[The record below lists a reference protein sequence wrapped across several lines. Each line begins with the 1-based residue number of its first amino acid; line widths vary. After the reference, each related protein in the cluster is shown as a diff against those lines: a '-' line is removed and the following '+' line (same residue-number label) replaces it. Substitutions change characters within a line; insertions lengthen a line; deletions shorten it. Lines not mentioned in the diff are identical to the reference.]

1 MRIVRE
7 PPVAAEQTPA
17 GNQAVGEPF
26 AVSMGKES
34 ADEAGS
40 GCARAIRV
48 LVVDDQELFRR
59 GLTLVLA
66 GEDGIELVGE
76 AGDGVSALRLAAS
89 AAPDVVLLDVRMHGM
104 SGIETCARLSA
115 EVPAAKIV
123 MLTASDEEADLYE
136 AVKNGASGYLLKD
149 ASIDEVAQAVRL
161 VAEGQSLIS
170 PAMAVKLLEEFKQM
184 ARPETPA
191 PEAPRL
197 TARELEVL
205 VQVARGHNNRE
216 IARTLFIS
224 ENTVKNHVRNILEK
238 LQLHSRTEAVVY
250 AVRENLLDLR

>member
-1 MRIVRE
+1 MKVGGGLAAVQASSPRTDTDKKPTDDEKATVPDDVGMVRG
-7 PPVAAEQTPA
+7 PV
-17 GNQAVGEPF
+17 
-26 AVSMGKES
+26 
-34 ADEAGS
+34 
-40 GCARAIRV
+40 RV

-59 GLTLVLA
+59 GLMLVLS

-76 AGDGVSALRLAAS
+76 AGDGATAVRLAADTV
-89 AAPDVVLLDVRMHGM
+89 PDVVLLDVRMPGL
-104 SGIETCARLSA
+104 SGIATCAQIA
-115 EVPAAKIV
+115 TEVPAARIV

-136 AVKNGASGYLLKD
+136 AIKNGASGYLLKD
-149 ASIDEVAQAVRL
+149 ASIDEVAQAIRL

-170 PAMAVKLLEEFKQM
+170 PAMATKLLEEFKQL
-184 ARPETPA
+184 ARPRSGVPDV
-191 PEAPRL
+191 PQL

-205 VQVARGHNNRE
+205 VQVARGHNNRA

-250 AVRENLLDLR
+250 AVRENLLDL

>member
-1 MRIVRE
+1 MKIVRE
-7 PPVAAEQTPA
+7 PPQPRRPMPVAT
-17 GNQAVGEPF
+17 G
-26 AVSMGKES
+26 
-34 ADEAGS
+34 ADERPSS
-40 GCARAIRV
+40 GRAAPIRV

-76 AGDGVSALRLAAS
+76 AGDGASALRLAA
-89 AAPDVVLLDVRMHGM
+89 ATAPDVVLLDVRMQGL
-104 SGIETCARLSA
+104 SGIDTCARLSA
-115 EVPAAKIV
+115 EMPATRIV

-136 AVKNGASGYLLKD
+136 AVKSGASGYLLKD
-149 ASIDEVAQAVRL
+149 ASIDEVSHAVRL

-184 ARPETPA
+184 ARPESPA
-191 PEAPRL
+191 PDGPQL

-205 VQVARGHNNRE
+205 VQMARGHNNRE
-216 IARTLFIS
+216 IAKTLFIS